1 MRVLTTLVATFL
13 TATFVYAQ
21 DNIVL
26 RNGEEISAKVMEVNQ
41 TDLKYRKSSN
51 PEGPV
56 YTAPLRDVLLIKY
69 ANGSKDSFG
78 TNSGLLLTKP
88 SHMFKPDAASMATE
102 PIPIGTE
109 GLRYKSGLFSHFYAA
124 NGQRLG
130 NSEVKS
136 LLYNQPDAIT
146 SFEKGCS
153 LRTWSVVTAI
163 PAVALIGTGVG
174 LLIAGEGGGGHDGM
188 GNAYQG
194 RDNDPTDTNTSGEN
208 SSDGHDDAVLVGAVL
223 TGSGVLLGATSLWL
237 NHRAGVQFR
246 RAADRYNGRA
256 ATTLRFVPSRRGVGL
271 GAVLTF

>member
-1 MRVLTTLVATFL
+1 MRVLTLMAILL
-13 TATFVYAQ
+13 TATFAYAQ

-26 RNGEEISAKVMEVNQ
+26 RNGEDISAKVLEINQ
-41 TDLKYRKSSN
+41 TDLKYRKSAN

-78 TNSGLLLTKP
+78 TNSGLLMPKSTP
-88 SHMFKPDAASMATE
+88 KPDGISSLNSLTATG
-102 PIPIGTE
+102 ID
-109 GLRYKSGLFSHFYAA
+109 GLRYKGGLFSHFYAT

-130 NSEVKS
+130 NSEIKS
-136 LLYNQPDAIT
+136 LLYNQPDAFT
-146 SFEKGCS
+146 SFKKGRS

-174 LLIAGEGGGGHDGM
+174 LMVAGEGGGGHDGM
-188 GNAYQG
+188 ANDYQS
-194 RDNDPTDTNTSGEN
+194 RDNDPTDTNTSRDNRG
-208 SSDGHDDAVLVGAVL
+208 DGHGDGLVVGAVL

>member
-1 MRVLTTLVATFL
+1 MRVLTLVATLL
-13 TATFVYAQ
+13 TATFAYAQ
-21 DNIVL
+21 NNIVL
-26 RNGEEISAKVMEVNQ
+26 RNGEEISAKVLEVNQ
-41 TDLKYRKSSN
+41 ADLKYRKASN

-56 YTAPLRDVLLIKY
+56 YSAPLRDVLLIKY

-78 TNSGLLLTKP
+78 TNSGPLLSKP
-88 SHMFKPDAASMATE
+88 SLMTKSDAASTATKLA
-102 PIPIGTE
+102 PIGMD
-109 GLRYKSGLFSHFYAA
+109 GLRYKGGLFSHFYAA

-130 NSEVKS
+130 NAEVKS
-136 LLYNQPDAIT
+136 LLYNQPDALT
-146 SFEKGCS
+146 SFNKGRS

-174 LLIAGEGGGGHDGM
+174 LLVAGEGGGGHDGM
-188 GNAYQG
+188 GNESQG

-208 SSDGHDDAVLVGAVL
+208 SNDGHGDEVVVGAVL

>member
-1 MRVLTTLVATFL
+1 MRILPLFAWLL
-13 TATFVYAQ
+13 TATFAYAQ

-26 RNGEEISAKVMEVNQ
+26 RNGEEIPAKVLEVNQ
-41 TDLKYRKSSN
+41 MNLKYRKSAN

-56 YTAPLRDVLLIKY
+56 YTAPLHDVLLIKY
-69 ANGSKDSFG
+69 ANGSRDSFG
-78 TNSGLLLTKP
+78 ANSGPLLTKP
-88 SHMFKPDAASMATE
+88 TLKSDGASVSTNST
-102 PIPIGTE
+102 PTGID
-109 GLRYKSGLFSHFYAA
+109 GLRYKGGLFNRFYTTS
-124 NGQRLG
+124 GQRLG
-130 NSEVKS
+130 NAEVKS
-136 LLYNQPDAIT
+136 LLYNQPDALT
-146 SFEKGCS
+146 SFEKGRS

-174 LLIAGEGGGGHDGM
+174 LMIGAEGGGGHEGM
-188 GNAYQG
+188 GNEPQG

-208 SSDGHDDAVLVGAVL
+208 SNDGHGDEVVVGAVL

-256 ATTLRFVPSRRGVGL
+256 ATTLRFVPSRRGIGL